1 MRTIETSSTDHDQQ
15 SQCVVSRILGI
26 CISELRFLRIVWFY
40 RRSRGLLLYFYN
52 RVRQTRFRRRSGV
65 GGRENAF
72 SASPPSTRTRGRT
85 PSARA
90 STTPRA
96 RAIYTARAR
105 ELDCVR
111 ARCGSRARLNAPRT
125 LQNAPRTLQNAPE
138 RLQNAPE
145 RSRKLFLK
153 LGKKSSGSFWEHLGL
168 SGSVWE
174 CLGAI

>member
-1 MRTIETSSTDHDQQ
+1 MLGRFRVSGRSWKIWRRRQGCIVLPFKPEAMRTIRTSSTDHDQQ

-40 RRSRGLLLYFYN
+40 RGSRGLLLYFYN

-96 RAIYTARAR
+96 RARSTRHARANWIAY
-105 ELDCVR
+105 
-111 ARCGSRARLNAPRT
+111 ARDV
-125 LQNAPRTLQNAPE
+125 APE
-138 RLQNAPE
+138 RA
-145 RSRKLFLK
+145 
-153 LGKKSSGSFWEHLGL
+153 
-168 SGSVWE
+168 
-174 CLGAI
+174 

>member
-1 MRTIETSSTDHDQQ
+1 MLGRFRVSGRSWKIWRRRQGCIGLPFKPEAMRTIRTSSTDHDQQ

-40 RRSRGLLLYFYN
+40 RGSRGLLLYFYN

-96 RAIYTARAR
+96 RDLHGTRAR
-105 ELDCVR
+105 IGLCTR
-111 ARCGSRARLNAPRT
+111 AMWLQSAPERA
-125 LQNAPRTLQNAPE
+125 QNAPE
-138 RLQNAPE
+138 RA
-145 RSRKLFLK
+145 
-153 LGKKSSGSFWEHLGL
+153 
-168 SGSVWE
+168 
-174 CLGAI
+174 